1 MRWRWLVLAVLLVP
15 GRPAHAD
22 DEVWR
27 EQSQKTVE
35 VKGFAALEIDN
46 ARGRV
51 DLVPSADGRL
61 HITALK
67 IVRSGRLV
75 QAQDLARRIVVEAG
89 MHGDRY
95 RVEVRYQPHHIHIG
109 LEDLFSFNSRRFPRY
124 EVRIQAEVPAG
135 LATVVRES
143 SGDIHSEGVAGPQV
157 LRSTSGDVAVLSAGG
172 RVEVS
177 TSSGDV
183 SADGLHAARVS
194 STSGDLVLEQAA
206 GPLVASTS
214 SGDITVRSAGDSLA
228 LSSVSGDIKTDRAP
242 RGLRAETSSGRVSA
256 RAVSGSVRVGT
267 ASGDVSL
274 GLREP
279 LTGVEVGTTSG
290 EVRLDLEP
298 KVRCLLDLRTASGS
312 LRVTLPME
320 MSRVSRRSLTG
331 AIRGGKTAVNLH
343 TASGD
348 ITVTGGG
355 D

>member
-1 MRWRWLVLAVLLVP
+1 VRWRWLVLAALLVP
-15 GRPAHAD
+15 GRPAQAED
-22 DEVWR
+22 VWR

-35 VKGFAALEIDN
+35 VRGFATLEIDN

-51 DLVPSADGRL
+51 DLAPSTDGRL

-67 IVRSGRLV
+67 LVRSGRQE
-75 QAQDLARRIVVEAG
+75 QAQDLARRIIVEAG
-89 MHGDRY
+89 PNGDRY

-109 LEDLFSFNSRRFPRY
+109 LEDLFSFDSRRFPRY
-124 EVRIQAEVPAG
+124 EVRIQAEVPPG
-135 LATVVRES
+135 LGIVVRES
-143 SGDIHSEGVAGPQV
+143 SGDIRSEGVTGPQV
-157 LRSTSGDVAVLSAGG
+157 LRSTSGDVEVLSAGG

-183 SADGLHAARVS
+183 TADGLRAARVG
-194 STSGDLVLEQAA
+194 STSGDLVLQQVS

-228 LSSVSGDIKTDRAP
+228 LSSVSGDIKADRAP
-242 RGLRAETSSGRVSA
+242 RGLRAETSSGGVA
-256 RAVSGSVRVGT
+256 VRAVSGSVRVGT

-274 GLREP
+274 GLHEP
-279 LTGVEVGTTSG
+279 LSGIEVGTSSG
-290 EVRLDLEP
+290 EVRLDLDP
-298 KVRCLLDLRTASGS
+298 AVRCLLDLKTSSGS
-312 LRVTLPME
+312 LRVTLPMT
-320 MSRVSRRSLTG
+320 MSRVSRRNLSG
-331 AIRGGKTAVNLH
+331 AIRGGKTPVNLH